1 MWHRTPLRRGAK
13 VVIALSLM
21 AATLSWCFMVMGWS
35 RLSVEDRAMLL
46 IVGLLSF
53 LVVIVTDELG
63 RPARLPG
70 QCKNCGYNLPGN
82 VSGRCPECGKA
93 I

>member
-1 MWHRTPLRRGAK
+1 MRYRASLKRGAK
-13 VVIALSLM
+13 FVIALSLIG
-21 AATLSWCFMVMGWS
+21 ATLSWCFMVMGWS

-70 QCKNCGYNLPGN
+70 QCMSCGYNLTGN
-82 VSGRCPECGKA
+82 VSGRCSECGTA

>member
-1 MWHRTPLRRGAK
+1 MRYRAALRRGAK
-13 VVIALSLM
+13 VVIALSLIG
-21 AATLSWCFMVMGWS
+21 ATLSLCFMALSWS

-63 RPARLPG
+63 RPARRPG
-70 QCKNCGYNLPGN
+70 HCQNCGYNLTGN

-93 I
+93 T